1 MLLLLLSHNSH
12 MMLQVRPEET
22 IIEYTMST
30 RGGKKIFRGKRIGK
44 LMREEEKELAMSSSV

>member
-1 MLLLLLSHNSH
+1 
-12 MMLQVRPEET
+12 
-22 IIEYTMST
+22 MSN